1 VRIII
6 ETTEQG
12 GVQAPIYEPTQP
24 AQVETMDGGVPSE
37 TLIQAIAEELPES
50 TEGTEKTGI
59 DGGSPPE
66 WLVEAIQGAK
76 QLRTEGSS
84 LDIDA
89 GGAPS
94 SEG

>member
-1 VRIII
+1 VRISI
-6 ETTEQG
+6 ETTERG
-12 GVQAPIYEPTQP
+12 GIETPIYEPTQP
-24 AQVETMDGGVPSE
+24 AQVETMDGGAPSE
-37 TLIQAIAEELPES
+37 TLIQTIAKALPAS
-50 TEGTEKTGI
+50 TERAERAEI

-66 WLVEAIQGAK
+66 WLVEAIQGAT